1 MEKLVLFIFI
11 VVSFLTF
18 CTCEKPETQ
27 QFETYDIEPMTGIAL
42 WANNELASSWPIQLE
57 FAYMEYDKISK
68 GQNEYDWTYV
78 DNILS
83 QIASRSH
90 QAILRFRYT
99 YVGEQCAVPSWI
111 KNSNGYVET
120 SGTVEGKTTYFPD
133 WRSKT
138 LQDFHLDFYRKFA
151 QRYDHDPRI
160 AFLQVGFGLWAE
172 YHIYEGPFIPGQTF
186 PSKDFQKTFL
196 TMMDETF
203 ECLPWSISIDAAD
216 ETYSPFAENSSLQS
230 LDFGCF
236 DDSFMCKQHD
246 KENAINW
253 SFFGEQRYKNNPCG
267 GEFSYYRTYDQK
279 HCLDQTGLYGR
290 RFEDEA
296 RKFHLSYII
305 GNDQPN
311 YQDISRFKETSAA
324 LGYRF
329 VALETEITDGYAK
342 IYITNEG
349 IAPIYRD
356 AFVSVEG
363 IRSDYSLKGLLPGDK
378 KWITISSPEI
388 TPESVITIECD
399 YLVAGQTIHCY
410 KPTKQNSL

>member
-1 MEKLVLFIFI
+1 MKKTFLCIFATLAI
-11 VVSFLTF
+11 TAFSS
-18 CTCEKPETQ
+18 CEKRIEQPIET
-27 QFETYDIEPMTGIAL
+27 EDIDPMTGIAL
-42 WANNELASSWPIQLE
+42 WADNELAGSWPIQLE

-68 GQNEYDWTYV
+68 DPNEYDWTYV
-78 DNILS
+78 EKTLS
-83 QIASRSH
+83 NIASRSH

-99 YVGEQCAVPSWI
+99 YVGEQCAVPSWV
-111 KNSNGYVET
+111 KNSDGYVET

-133 WRSKT
+133 WRSET
-138 LQDFHLDFYRKFA
+138 LQDFHLDFFRKFA
-151 QRYDHDPRI
+151 QRYDKDPRI

-186 PSKDFQKTFL
+186 PSKEFQETFL

-203 ECLPWSISIDAAD
+203 ESLPWSISIDAAD
-216 ETYSPFAENSSLQS
+216 ETYSPFTENSSLLS

-246 KENAINW
+246 KENATNW
-253 SFFGEQRYKNNPCG
+253 TFFGKNRYKSNPCG

-279 HCLDQTGLYGR
+279 HCLDYSGLYGR
-290 RFEDEA
+290 RFEKEA
-296 RKFHLSYII
+296 ENFHLSYII

-311 YQDISRFKETSAA
+311 YQGIARFREASAS

-329 VALETEITDGYAK
+329 VILEKEISDGIAK
-342 IYITNEG
+342 IHILNEG

-356 AFVSVEG
+356 AFVSVAG
-363 IRSDYSLKGLLPGDK
+363 IRSDYSLKGLQPGDK

-388 TPESVITIECD
+388 TSTSEISIECD
-399 YLVAGQTIHCY
+399 YLVAGQTIHCH
-410 KPTKQNSL
+410 KPTKQD